1 MWRREII
8 HSKRTNAASEADI
21 ELENFKGGWETTRIY
36 PRPDRRSK
44 QNTKM
49 LLCLKTWQKYANCI
63 GFSVSA
69 SQKAEKKTRGSK
81 NPLMAP
87 RSWRLFHDT
96 PAGLQRSQLKHCL
109 FCLPR
114 GMGLPEPASKSQ
126 SQWPIQA
133 GNSPNQ
139 PFPSSLQPT
148 ERAQH
153 VWGDVTTLGW
163 QHLECHQDLQP
174 CKPVACITKR

>member
-8 HSKRTNAASEADI
+8 HSKRTNAASEADT

-81 NPLMAP
+81 NPLLAP

-126 SQWPIQA
+126 SQWPIRA

-153 VWGDVTTLGW
+153 VWGDFTTLGW
-163 QHLECHQDLQP
+163 RLECHQDLQP